1 MARPRAADRQSRMSV
16 SSFRVLGRLLVAA
29 AVAAFVVGAM
39 PPATS
44 SANAGTNAVRPLDAL
59 SSQVVA
65 VVNTVRSSNGL
76 SRLRLARPL
85 TRAADSHTISMAT
98 RGFFGHDSPSGETFA
113 QRIRRFYPGDSRSS
127 WTAGEN
133 LLATTGDVD
142 ARVIVDA
149 WLASPTH
156 RNVLLKRG
164 WREIGVAAIH
174 ASSPAGVFGGA
185 PTVLVAA
192 EFGVRY

>member
-1 MARPRAADRQSRMSV
+1 MPRPRAADNQSRMSA
-16 SSFRVLGRLLVAA
+16 SSYRVLRRLLVAA
-29 AVAAFVVGAM
+29 AVAAFVVGAL

-44 SANAGTNAVRPLDAL
+44 SANAGSNAVRPLDAV

-65 VVNTVRSSNGL
+65 FVNSVRSANGL
-76 SRLRLARPL
+76 PRLRLARPL
-85 TRAADSHTISMAT
+85 TRAADSHAVSMAT

-113 QRIRRFYPGDSRSS
+113 QRIRRFYPGDSRRS

-133 LLATTGDVD
+133 LFATTGQID
-142 ARVIVDA
+142 ARAVVDA

-174 ASSPAGVFGGA
+174 VSSPAGVFGGA

-192 EFGVRY
+192 EFGARY

>member
-1 MARPRAADRQSRMSV
+1 MPRPRAADKQSRMCA
-16 SSFRVLGRLLVAA
+16 SSFRVLRRLLVAA
-29 AVAAFVVGAM
+29 AVAGFVVGAL
-39 PPATS
+39 PQATS
-44 SANAGTNAVRPLDAL
+44 SANAGTNVVRPLDGL
-59 SSQVVA
+59 SSQVVGL
-65 VVNTVRSSNGL
+65 VNSVRSSKGL
-76 SRLRLARPL
+76 PRLRLARPL
-85 TRAADSHTISMAT
+85 TRAADSHTVSMAT

-133 LLATTGDVD
+133 LLATSGVVD
-142 ARVIVDA
+142 ARAVVDA

-156 RNVLLKRG
+156 RHVLLKRG

-174 ASSPAGVFGGA
+174 ASTPAGIFGGA

-192 EFGVRY
+192 EFGARH

>member
-1 MARPRAADRQSRMSV
+1 MPCLRAADEQSRMSA
-16 SSFRVLGRLLVAA
+16 SSFGVLRRLLVAA

-65 VVNTVRSSNGL
+65 LVNSARSANGL
-76 SRLRLARPL
+76 PRLRLTRPL
-85 TRAADSHTISMAT
+85 TRAADSHTVSMAT
-98 RGFFGHDSPSGETFA
+98 RGFFGHNSPSGETFA
-113 QRIRRFYPGDSRSS
+113 QRIRRFYPGDSRRS

-133 LLATTGDVD
+133 LFATTGGVA
-142 ARVIVDA
+142 ARAVVDA

-174 ASSPAGVFGGA
+174 ASNPAGVFDGA

-192 EFGVRY
+192 EFGAR